1 MLFHGWVCVKKAVEM
16 GRYYGSEAVRNKNL
30 QTKAIN
36 YGLKK
41 LTLVIQNVGL
51 QALDQFSI
59 KITPNKNYKTDRA
72 DLVGAGLLDG
82 LLTSGVFGSP
92 FHVDYYKKGLNY

>member
-1 MLFHGWVCVKKAVEM
+1 M

-30 QTKAIN
+30 QKKAIN

-41 LTLVIQNVGL
+41 LTLVIQNFGSQV
-51 QALDQFSI
+51 LDQFSI

-72 DLVGAGLLDG
+72 DLDGLLDG

-92 FHVDYYKKGLNY
+92 FHVDY

>member
-1 MLFHGWVCVKKAVEM
+1 M
-16 GRYYGSEAVRNKNL
+16 GRCYGSEAVRNKNL
-30 QTKAIN
+30 QKKAIN

-41 LTLVIQNVGL
+41 LTLVIQNFGSQV
-51 QALDQFSI
+51 LDQFSI

-72 DLVGAGLLDG
+72 DLDGDGLLDG

-92 FHVDYYKKGLNY
+92 FHVDY

>member
-1 MLFHGWVCVKKAVEM
+1 M

-30 QTKAIN
+30 QKKAIN

-41 LTLVIQNVGL
+41 LTLVIQNFGSQV
-51 QALDQFSI
+51 LDQFSI

-72 DLVGAGLLDG
+72 DLDDAGLLDG

-92 FHVDYYKKGLNY
+92 FHVDY